1 MPSEDKLLRPRT
13 AFKHF
18 MNYLNS
24 EVLDF
29 DKIERDGM
37 METYYKAMEFVGEA
51 AGNSA
56 YSPFYK
62 EDGVLM
68 LAIETQTKS
77 MDELCETLEVS
88 SRSMAPRMNK
98 LVNYGYVSSLKEK
111 KVTYY
116 KLTPYGRKYLEEL
129 INNPES
135 VLYD

>member
-1 MPSEDKLLRPRT
+1 MPEDKLLRPRT

-18 MNYLNS
+18 INYLNS

-29 DKIERDGM
+29 DKLEADGM

-62 EDGVLM
+62 EDAKLM
-68 LAIETQTKS
+68 LAVEQNTMS
-77 MDELCETLEVS
+77 MAELCEITETN
-88 SRSMAPRMNK
+88 SRTMAPRMNK
-98 LVNYGYVSSLKEK
+98 LVNYGYASSLKEAK
-111 KVTYY
+111 TTYY
-116 KLTPYGRKYLEEL
+116 KLTPYGRKFLEDL
-129 INNPES
+129 INDPES